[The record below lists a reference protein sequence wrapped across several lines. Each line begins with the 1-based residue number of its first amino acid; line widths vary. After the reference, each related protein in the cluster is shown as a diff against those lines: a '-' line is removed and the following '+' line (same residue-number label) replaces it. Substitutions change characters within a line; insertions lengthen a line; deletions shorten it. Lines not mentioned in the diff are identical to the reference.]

1 MYHKSVLPN
10 GIRVV
15 TEAIPYVKSVTL
27 GVWVGTGSRSEQQH
41 NHGISHFIEHLLFKG
56 TTTRSAKDIAEIV
69 DEMHLPQKSIRVTI

>member
-1 MYHKSVLPN
+1 MPN

-15 TEAIPYVKSVTL
+15 SEAIPYVKSVTL

-56 TTTRSAKDIAEIV
+56 TTSRSAN
-69 DEMHLPQKSIRVTI
+69 L